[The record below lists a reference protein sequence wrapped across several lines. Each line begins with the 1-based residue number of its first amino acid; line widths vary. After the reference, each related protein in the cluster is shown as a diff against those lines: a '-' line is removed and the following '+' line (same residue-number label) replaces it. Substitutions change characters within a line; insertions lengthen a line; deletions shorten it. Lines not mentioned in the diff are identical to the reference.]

1 MEIVIPQHEIQ
12 KRVEELALEISAD
25 HQKSKNALP
34 PVMICILNGSYMFYT
49 DLLRYMNIDVQS
61 DFIRIKSYEG
71 QDNSGGC
78 EIIKGLEVDL
88 KGRNVYIVD
97 DICDTGATIIEAIR
111 IANEHIPNDV
121 KVVTL
126 ARRGG
131 GINLT
136 NFCGFV
142 IGDEW
147 IVGYGLDD
155 NGIRRNLEN
164 IYKIN

>member
-25 HQKSKNALP
+25 HRKSKNALP

-78 EIIKGLEVDL
+78 KIIKDLEVDL

-97 DICDTGATIIEAIR
+97 DICDTGATIIEAISM
-111 IANEHIPNDV
+111 ANEHIPNDV

-131 GINLT
+131 AKNLT
-136 NFCGFV
+136 NFCGF
-142 IGDEW
+142 ILGEEW

-155 NGIRRNLEN
+155 NGIRRNLED